1 MKTKKV
7 KKLKLKKNIKIAM
20 LIIVA
25 TILYLTSG
33 KLAAFNTNLA
43 LSTWLLLGADLLYII
58 IIEN

>member
-7 KKLKLKKNIKIAM
+7 KKLKLKKNAKIAM
-20 LIIVA
+20 LIIMA
-25 TILYLTSG
+25 IILYLTSG